1 METGH
6 PNSHKRKQEQ
16 DRLKLARLAKQFKI
30 DGIIYNVGK
39 NLKLGVFESA
49 NIFKEG
55 DVEWPI
61 INIFYQCRSQKHPNC
76 PILSDMVGE
85 ALFQEPDLL
94 LKSDGYVDLRF
105 DTWSD
110 SDDFQKVIDQ
120 ILSYIRWC
128 QIEVDNFNKQQK
140 FPTRI
145 SPTLI
150 AFQQDAKIASW
161 IDEFD
166 LDTSKEFYDTHMIST
181 WLLEIAETKAF
192 IKSTFSQHKY
202 VVIKKLIGGYN
213 PFDWNNNSLPYIN
226 PKTSLG
232 KGDLFLKK
240 SIWNWTILWI
250 CRQTNFEKK
259 SIKSSTEQL

>member
-1 METGH
+1 MRSPYFWKTLSTG
-6 PNSHKRKQEQ
+6 
-16 DRLKLARLAKQFKI
+16 
-30 DGIIYNVGK
+30 
-39 NLKLGVFESA
+39 
-49 NIFKEG
+49 
-55 DVEWPI
+55 
-61 INIFYQCRSQKHPNC
+61 QKHPSC

-110 SDDFQKVIDQ
+110 SGDFQKVIDQ

-128 QIEVDNFNKQQK
+128 QIEVDNFDKQQK

-166 LDTSKEFYDTHMIST
+166 LDTSKEFYDIPYDFNLTGENNEKKEDTDIISRV
-181 WLLEIAETKAF
+181 LDPKNAIYCNVF
-192 IKSTFSQHKY
+192 C
-202 VVIKKLIGGYN
+202 
-213 PFDWNNNSLPYIN
+213 SLA
-226 PKTSLG
+226 LG
-232 KGDLFLKK
+232 KGDLFPKK
-240 SIWNWTILWI
+240 SFWNWTILWI